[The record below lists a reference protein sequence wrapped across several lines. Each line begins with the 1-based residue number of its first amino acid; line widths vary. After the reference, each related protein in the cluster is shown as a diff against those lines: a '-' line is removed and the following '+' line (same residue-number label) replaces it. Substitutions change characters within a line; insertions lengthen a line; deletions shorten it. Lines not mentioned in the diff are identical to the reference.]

1 MMMDY
6 GMNLHRRKKRKKEIN
21 NNVRFSRNDDVQKT
35 SR

>member
-1 MMMDY
+1 MMMDI
-6 GMNLHRRKKRKKEIN
+6 GVTLKKKKEIN

>member
-1 MMMDY
+1 MMMDI
-6 GMNLHRRKKRKKEIN
+6 GMILKKKKKEIN

>member
-1 MMMDY
+1 MMMDI
-6 GMNLHRRKKRKKEIN
+6 GMTPKKKKEIN

>member
-1 MMMDY
+1 MMM
-6 GMNLHRRKKRKKEIN
+6 GIGVIPKKKKKEIN